1 MTYFFDGNRVSQCVH
16 SRKHVFKLL
25 WELYLSI
32 TAELG
37 LRDLVISLLRGN
49 GPVHEEKI
57 DIVEL
62 EVAQGVLQGPL
73 DILGLVKMVPD
84 LSGDE
89 DIFTLDVLV
98 LLQKVVEGEANLVL
112 IAVEPGAIQM
122 SVANLQG
129 SLDGIVSLTR
139 LALASE
145 GTETKSGNLDAVVK
159 GEYLMSHDE

>member
-1 MTYFFDGNRVSQCVH
+1 M
-16 SRKHVFKLL
+16 
-25 WELYLSI
+25 
-32 TAELG
+32 
-37 LRDLVISLLRGN
+37 
-49 GPVHEEKI
+49 HEEEI

-62 EVAQGVLQGPL
+62 EVAQGVLKGPL
-73 DILGLVKMVPD
+73 DILGLVKMIPD

-98 LLQKVVEGEANLVL
+98 LLQEIVEGEANLVL